1 MFGDAI
7 TVGSMA
13 QLIFILIGLVILTL
27 GRKLFWLLVGTV
39 GFLVGLVLA
48 VQWLSE
54 QPDWVILVAALLGGI
69 VGALLAIFV
78 QKIAVSIAGFVVGG
92 WSLIWLLESFNL
104 DLGQWQWLLAI
115 VGGIIG
121 LILAISL
128 FEAALIVMSVLV
140 GTILIVQVT
149 KFDALIAALL
159 FLALTVLGIVVQVK
173 MWQRESY

>member
-1 MFGDAI
+1 MFGDAT
-7 TVGSMA
+7 TVGPMA

-48 VQWLSE
+48 AQWLSE

-92 WSLIWLLESFNL
+92 WALIWLLESFNL

>member
-1 MFGDAI
+1 
-7 TVGSMA
+7 MA

-48 VQWLSE
+48 AQWLSE

-92 WSLIWLLESFNL
+92 WALIWLLESFNL

-149 KFDALIAALL
+149 KLDALIAALL
-159 FLALTVLGIVVQVK
+159 FLALIVLGIVVQVK

>member
-1 MFGDAI
+1 MFGDAT
-7 TVGSMA
+7 TVGPMA
-13 QLIFILIGLVILTL
+13 QLIFILTGLVILTL

-48 VQWLSE
+48 AQWLSE

-92 WSLIWLLESFNL
+92 WALIWLLESFNL

-159 FLALTVLGIVVQVK
+159 FLALIVLGIVVQVK

>member
-1 MFGDAI
+1 MFGAAT
-7 TVGSMA
+7 TVGPMA

-48 VQWLSE
+48 AQWLSE

-92 WSLIWLLESFNL
+92 WALIWLLESFNL

-149 KFDALIAALL
+149 KLDALITALL

>member
-1 MFGDAI
+1 MFGDAT
-7 TVGSMA
+7 TVGPMA

-48 VQWLSE
+48 AQWLSE

-92 WSLIWLLESFNL
+92 WALIWLLESFNL

-149 KFDALIAALL
+149 KLDALITALL
-159 FLALTVLGIVVQVK
+159 FLALIVLGIVVQVK
-173 MWQRESY
+173 TWQRESY